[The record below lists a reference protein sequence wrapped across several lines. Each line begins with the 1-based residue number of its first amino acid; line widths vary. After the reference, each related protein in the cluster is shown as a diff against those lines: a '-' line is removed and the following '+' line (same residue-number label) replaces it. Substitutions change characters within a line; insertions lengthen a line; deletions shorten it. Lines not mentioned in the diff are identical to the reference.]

1 MSVRPQRVVI
11 VGAGIVGLSTAYA
24 LLSQGVKQVTI
35 LEQAVVDHN
44 RSTSHGNSR
53 LLRFEYGSDAFYS
66 EMVGLS
72 LKRWQRLEYISKR
85 TLCTPTGIL
94 EIEAEG
100 DSFTQGSLRVLR
112 ELGLPIERLN
122 KQQCNYRFPQFSVR
136 GTDIITYNAAGAI
149 LHASTCLQTLKDLVM
164 VLGGTIQESCRVIHI
179 SHDSQTRPMRIYTNT
194 GNEFTAEGV
203 VLATG
208 PWVHRLLAEIHLPV
222 SLTRQYLLYFAGLP
236 LSSFGLNTFP
246 AFMAHDLYGFPIH
259 YSTSHT
265 NRSFWLKASTHA
277 FGPPA
282 DPDNVQQPDRLAIE
296 RIVQQLRNL
305 LPALTQARLSH
316 VETSMYDVTPDEGFI
331 LDTLEHDPRVVYAT
345 GLSGHGFK
353 FGLLLGELLSSLVC
367 NTPPPVPLERFRVAR
382 FASQQQVSSVA

>member
-1 MSVRPQRVVI
+1 
-11 VGAGIVGLSTAYA
+11 
-24 LLSQGVKQVTI
+24 
-35 LEQAVVDHN
+35 
-44 RSTSHGNSR
+44 
-53 LLRFEYGSDAFYS
+53 
-66 EMVGLS
+66 
-72 LKRWQRLEYISKR
+72 
-85 TLCTPTGIL
+85 
-94 EIEAEG
+94 
-100 DSFTQGSLRVLR
+100 
-112 ELGLPIERLN
+112 
-122 KQQCNYRFPQFSVR
+122 
-136 GTDIITYNAAGAI
+136 
-149 LHASTCLQTLKDLVM
+149 
-164 VLGGTIQESCRVIHI
+164 
-179 SHDSQTRPMRIYTNT
+179 MRIYTST

-236 LSSFGLNTFP
+236 LSSFGLNAFP

-277 FGPPA
+277 FGPPT
-282 DPDNVQQPDRLAIE
+282 DPDNVQQPDRLSIE

-316 VETSMYDVTPDEGFI
+316 VETSMYDITPDECFI

-367 NTPPPVPLERFRVAR
+367 NTPPPVPLERFCAAR